1 MKELNIML
9 GIDTKL
15 STAYY
20 LQTNGQIERINQ
32 KLEQYLQ
39 MFIDYCQKQWPDWLA
54 IVEFAYN
61 NKMQTST
68 KISLF
73 KVNNRQD
80 SHMKFEMRKKEKF
93 EKIEEFAMR
102 IKEVHKKAKAIL
114 RKSQEKIRKYVDR
127 KRSEVEEY
135 RVGDWMLLSIKNLKY

>member
-1 MKELNIML
+1 
-9 GIDTKL
+9 
-15 STAYY
+15 
-20 LQTNGQIERINQ
+20 
-32 KLEQYLQ
+32 
-39 MFIDYCQKQWPDWLA
+39 MFIDHCQKQWPDWLA

-93 EKIEEFAMR
+93 EKIEEFAIRM
-102 IKEVHKKAKAIL
+102 KEVHKEAKATL
-114 RKSQEKIRKYVDR
+114 RKSQKKIRKYVDR
-127 KRSEVEEY
+127 KRSEIEEY
-135 RVGDWMLLSIKNLKY
+135 

>member
-1 MKELNIML
+1 M
-9 GIDTKL
+9 
-15 STAYY
+15 
-20 LQTNGQIERINQ
+20 QI
-32 KLEQYLQ
+32 
-39 MFIDYCQKQWPDWLA
+39 
-54 IVEFAYN
+54 
-61 NKMQTST
+61 ST

-73 KVNNRQD
+73 KVNNGQD
-80 SHMKFEMRKKEKF
+80 LHVKFEMRKKEKF